1 MRRVTA
7 LVLVAVLSA
16 CASPVRTMPP
26 VPEELAARPGVWAVI
41 TRPKTS
47 QGNRV
52 PTPLSPSEAAA
63 TGAKAGA
70 AAAFAPAAVAA
81 AGAAETHGD
90 NEVAA
95 VAMALAIPLA
105 AAGIV
110 IAPVTAVV
118 GAGIGAGTAHS
129 KAEIAAARTS
139 MASALEAADL
149 PEAVRQRAVVL
160 ADERASRQ
168 IYDCGQAA
176 RPAACVARSNQPL
189 SMLLTLAV
197 SQPYIEVQGSIEPHL
212 RLLISADATVLQISD
227 GATVYWRSWIYRGRQ
242 QGYFDLAADD
252 ARLFR
257 AELEAATDALAAKVV
272 DDILI
277 GGREEVHKTP
287 EQPEGTVWT
296 VIPPG

>member
-1 MRRVTA
+1 M
-7 LVLVAVLSA
+7 
-16 CASPVRTMPP
+16 
-26 VPEELAARPGVWAVI
+26 
-41 TRPKTS
+41 
-47 QGNRV
+47 

-139 MASALEAADL
+139 MAAALEAADL